1 MHRPPRAAESIEPP
15 ERQFPP
21 ARRPPSLTTHEKTA
35 SHLASH
41 FPACFQPL
49 SSLEKLKHFPSF
61 SAFRRAYPES
71 GLPPLAFPLRFA
83 APTVPE
89 GERTSD
95 MTTTT
100 LAASGSSALVQRALA
115 AFLGLFIVG
124 FVGFSQLEAV
134 HNAGHDHRH
143 SMAFPCH

>member
-1 MHRPPRAAESIEPP
+1 
-15 ERQFPP
+15 
-21 ARRPPSLTTHEKTA
+21 
-35 SHLASH
+35 
-41 FPACFQPL
+41 
-49 SSLEKLKHFPSF
+49 
-61 SAFRRAYPES
+61 
-71 GLPPLAFPLRFA
+71 
-83 APTVPE
+83 
-89 GERTSD
+89 

-134 HNAGHDHRH
+134 HTAGHDHRH